1 MPKKVAHNCFQ
12 CSKLSHDEAQ
22 IKSCWDADRC
32 PNRRHYQR
40 NKERISQQRRSIK
53 TQAQRFSY
61 GDAPRTD
68 HAEQSTTTAIASL
81 APKVIATG
89 ATIAVDHPICTA
101 ASIIFY
107 RERQDAPVHAIAA
120 EVWQGNRKV
129 LNVKPMHCLGL
140 SPSQVVGIMADIL
153 KACSNE
159 LNADLSRFASKV
171 ELHPSLC
178 PIRPCPLCERNSN
191 SNNTNN

>member
-12 CSKLSHDEAQ
+12 CSKLSHDEAL

-53 TQAQRFSY
+53 TQAQRSDY
-61 GDAPRTD
+61 
-68 HAEQSTTTAIASL
+68 AEQPATTAIAS
-81 APKVIATG
+81 G
-89 ATIAVDHPICTA
+89 ATIAIDPPIGTA

-120 EVWQGNRKV
+120 EIWQGSRKV

-153 KACSNE
+153 KACSTE
-159 LNADLSRFASKV
+159 LNVELGRFASKV

-178 PIRPCPLCERNSN
+178 PIRPCPLCEKNS
-191 SNNTNN
+191 SMINTNN

>member
-22 IKSCWDADRC
+22 TKSCWDADRC

-40 NKERISQQRRSIK
+40 NKERISQQRRSLK
-53 TQAQRFSY
+53 TQALRFSY
-61 GDAPRTD
+61 GDATRSD
-68 HAEQSTTTAIASL
+68 HAEQPTTTAIAS
-81 APKVIATG
+81 G
-89 ATIAVDHPICTA
+89 ATIAIDHPIGTA

-120 EVWQGNRKV
+120 EVWQGNKKV

-140 SPSQVVGIMADIL
+140 SPSQVVGMMAEIL
-153 KACSNE
+153 QACSIE
-159 LNADLSRFASKV
+159 LEVELSKFASKV

-178 PIRPCPLCERNSN
+178 PIRPCPLCDRNSN
-191 SNNTNN
+191 INN

>member
-40 NKERISQQRRSIK
+40 NKERISQQRRSLR
-53 TQAQRFSY
+53 TQAQLSDY
-61 GDAPRTD
+61 T
-68 HAEQSTTTAIASL
+68 EESTTISIASS
-81 APKVIATG
+81 T
-89 ATIAVDHPICTA
+89 TIAIDHPIGTA

-120 EVWQGNRKV
+120 EIWQGNRKV
-129 LNVKPMHCLGL
+129 LSVKPMHCLGL
-140 SPSQVVGIMADIL
+140 SPSQVVGMMAEIL
-153 KACSNE
+153 KACSTE
-159 LNADLSRFASKV
+159 LDVELGKFASKV

-178 PIRPCPLCERNSN
+178 PIRPCPLCERSP
-191 SNNTNN
+191 STNNTNN

>member
-40 NKERISQQRRSIK
+40 NKERISQQRRSLR
-53 TQAQRFSY
+53 TQAQLSNY
-61 GDAPRTD
+61 T
-68 HAEQSTTTAIASL
+68 ETSTIISIASN
-81 APKVIATG
+81 T
-89 ATIAVDHPICTA
+89 TIAIDPPIGTA

-140 SPSQVVGIMADIL
+140 SPSQVVGMMAEIL
-153 KACSNE
+153 KACSTE

-178 PIRPCPLCERNSN
+178 PIRPCPLCDRNPN
-191 SNNTNN
+191 TNNTNN